1 VEGLH
6 AVGGHILKD
15 KYQILVLSMLCIL
28 KLSYNV
34 VRIVC
39 V

>member
-1 VEGLH
+1 MGGLH
-6 AVGGHILKD
+6 VVGGYLLKD
-15 KYQILVLSMLCIL
+15 KYQISILCMMCIL